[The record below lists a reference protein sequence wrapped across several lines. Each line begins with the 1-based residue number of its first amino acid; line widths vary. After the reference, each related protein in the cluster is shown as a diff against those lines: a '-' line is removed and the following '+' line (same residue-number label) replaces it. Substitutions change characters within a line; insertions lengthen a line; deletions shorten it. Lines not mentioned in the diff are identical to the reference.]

1 MIVLLVGT
9 MLSIACALLP
19 ALLVATVL
27 WWLDRYEKEP
37 LWLLSILLLW
47 GAVPTVALSLVAQA
61 VLDIPLSALLGPSL
75 LYQATQLSLVAPL
88 TEESFKALIILAVF
102 LFYRTEFDGVMDGI
116 LYGALV
122 GLGFSVVENVLY
134 FLQSLQ
140 QGGWSAWG
148 TTVLLRVGLYALNHA
163 LFAACT
169 GVGFGLA
176 RSTRGKSG
184 KVIYPLLGWIGAL
197 VLHAIH
203 NGGTL
208 LAESTSGLSCA
219 LGTFVDWT
227 GVLSMLILVGIVT
240 RAEGRWLRELASEV
254 AAGTITPGEYEV
266 ASRYR
271 ARVARGWQI
280 LTRHGLRAWL
290 RWARYVQ
297 RIVDLGY
304 KKHQLRAGDQGT
316 GAERQIADLRD
327 QIARARTQISA
338 TGA

>member
-1 MIVLLVGT
+1 MIALLVGT
-9 MLSIACALLP
+9 VLSIACALLP
-19 ALLVATVL
+19 ALLAATVL

-61 VLDIPLSALLGPSL
+61 VLDMPLSALLGPSS
-75 LYQATQLSLVAPL
+75 LYQAAQLSLVAPL

-102 LFYRTEFDGVMDGI
+102 LFYRAEFDGVMDGI

-122 GLGFSVVENVLY
+122 GLGFSIVENVLY

-140 QGGWSAWG
+140 QGGWSEWG
-148 TTVLLRVGLYALNHA
+148 STVLLRVGLYSLNHA

-176 RSTRGKSG
+176 RSARRRSR
-184 KVIYPLLGWIGAL
+184 VIAYPLLGWTAAVG
-197 VLHAIH
+197 LHAIH
-203 NGGTL
+203 NGGVL
-208 LAESTSGLSCA
+208 LAERTSSLSCA
-219 LGTFVDWT
+219 LGTLVDWG
-227 GVLSMLILVGIVT
+227 GVLGMLILIAVVT
-240 RAEGRWLRELASEV
+240 RTEGRWLRELVSEV

-271 ARVARGWQI
+271 VRVACGWQI
-280 LTRHGLRAWL
+280 LTQHGLRAWL

-304 KKHQLRAGDQGT
+304 KKHQLKVDGGGT
-316 GAERQIADLRD
+316 EAEQRIADLRD
-327 QIARARTQISA
+327 QIARARTRIPVA
-338 TGA
+338 GG